1 MPKLGFILFID
12 VAVKIEVFV
21 LKWESENTLLNVLGT
36 LLSISACVS
45 EGISNMGCT
54 KEKYGLL

>member
-1 MPKLGFILFID
+1 MPKLGFIIFID
-12 VAVKIEVFV
+12 VAVKIKVFV
-21 LKWESENTLLNVLGT
+21 LKWELENALLNILGT
-36 LLSISACVS
+36 LLSISVCES